1 MRQFLEENEKGKDI
15 TELKFNYKLP
25 QVKKLTTHQILV
37 NKILEVTGQERSQY
51 AKWCNW
57 VNRSKLSM
65 NAVLDL
71 CDKAQTLPEKYSKA
85 GFIRNRLQ

>member
-1 MRQFLEENEKGKDI
+1 MEELNIGQRLYD
-15 TELKFNYKLP
+15 Y
-25 QVKKLTTHQILV
+25 QVKKATSKLPEVNTLTTHQVLV
-37 NKILEVTGQERSQY
+37 NRILEVSGQDRSQY

-71 CDKAQTLPEKYSKA
+71 CDKAQSLPEPYSK
-85 GFIRNRLQ
+85 GGYIRKRL

>member
-1 MRQFLEENEKGKDI
+1 MQQFLDENHQVKSPDEMK
-15 TELKFNYKLP
+15 LVYKLP
-25 QVKKLTTHQILV
+25 EVKKLTTHQILV
-37 NKILEVTGQERSQY
+37 NRILEVSGQDRSQY

-71 CDKAQTLPEKYSKA
+71 CDVANSLPDKYNK
-85 GFIRNRLQ
+85 GGYIRKRL